1 MMKEKNI
8 NRVHK
13 SWNEISFCII
23 WSEEV
28 SLTCDLIGKALSVP
42 MLNSV
47 ERSEQNVP
55 ILIQMSMD
63 FGQIDNK
70 SALLKL
76 LPEPILTKMSGIM
89 YLLCGYMWIT
99 CWGITR

>member
-1 MMKEKNI
+1 M
-8 NRVHK
+8 
-13 SWNEISFCII
+13 
-23 WSEEV
+23 WSEEIL
-28 SLTCDLIGKALSVP
+28 LTRDLIGKALSVP

-47 ERSEQNVP
+47 KRSEQNVP

-63 FGQIDNK
+63 FGQIGNK

-89 YLLCGYMWIT
+89 YLPCGYVWIT